1 MTRSKTPPR
10 PLRSLREALR
20 TGMGR
25 SGWESGCLFGQP
37 LSRPPPLRLR
47 ASAQVLP
54 LPANKWFATNSNL
67 GSSIVPPIPGPPPAE
82 PEAVV
87 RESLVPACRKADLF
101 DQHRPVKPAWEVSPC
116 RVGEGIGPAL
126 IERVSPQFPP
136 LPRGN
141 IGASLHR
148 YRTPSRPHDREAN
161 PC

>member
-10 PLRSLREALR
+10 PLREALR

-67 GSSIVPPIPGPPPAE
+67 GSSIVPPIPGPPPAQ

-101 DQHRPVKPAWEVSPC
+101 DQNRSVEPAWEVSPC
-116 RVGEGIGPAL
+116 RVGEGIGAAFIKQVGPK
-126 IERVSPQFPP
+126 V
-136 LPRGN
+136 LPIPRDRP
-141 IGASLHR
+141 GARLH
-148 YRTPSRPHDREAN
+148 
-161 PC
+161 